1 MTAFHPQTDH
11 GRGSIPEI
19 GTTVFVYRLTVTCM
33 NVLLG
38 LGGSDESV
46 KTLRQTIERTR
57 EVGDDLTVVIVDK
70 PESKRSQDE
79 MYQQALD
86 QLEEA
91 GITDIEIEKLE
102 GDPGSALV
110 NYAEQGSTISWSS
123 AAGP

>member
-1 MTAFHPQTDH
+1 
-11 GRGSIPEI
+11 
-19 GTTVFVYRLTVTCM
+19 M

-46 KTLRQTIERTR
+46 KTLRRTIERTR
-57 EVGDDLTVVIVDK
+57 EVGDDLTIVVVDK

-86 QLEEA
+86 SLEEA
-91 GITDIEIEKLE
+91 DMSDVEVETLE

-110 NYAEQGSTISWSS
+110 NYAERGEFDQLVIGGGTLSPMGKIQL
-123 AAGP
+123 GPITEFVLLNAPTTVKLVR